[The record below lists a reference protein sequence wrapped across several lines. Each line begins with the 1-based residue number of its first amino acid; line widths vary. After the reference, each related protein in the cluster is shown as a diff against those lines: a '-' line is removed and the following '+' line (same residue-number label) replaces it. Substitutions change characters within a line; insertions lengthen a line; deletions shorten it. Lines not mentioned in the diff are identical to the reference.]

1 MRRAAGA
8 LAFAMLLLPGCG
20 GDDAGES
27 AAPEL
32 LYNRALA
39 ALGAGELRA
48 AEIAAEKAA
57 ARGGPEFAALRDFLL
72 GNAAFARSVAASAQA
87 AAPEAEPF
95 AFDLAIAHAEAA
107 RRFWQRAALS
117 RADWPEA
124 RRNVERVLLQLQDL
138 RGRKEQ
144 AEKERKARARLPEP
158 PPPQA
163 DPGPQDPLARGEE
176 EGLAPLFE
184 PQPLDRSADLV
195 ERLRERLARK
205 ENEKR
210 ALRQAA
216 RRERQA
222 GVEKD
227 W

>member
-8 LAFAMLLLPGCG
+8 FAFAVLLLPCCG
-20 GDDAGES
+20 EDDAGES

-39 ALGAGELRA
+39 ALSAGALRE

-72 GNAAFARSVAASAQA
+72 GNAAFARCLAAGGQA

-95 AFDLAIAHAEAA
+95 AFDLGLAHAEAA

-117 RADWPEA
+117 REDWPEA
-124 RRNVERVLLQLQDL
+124 RRNVERALLELEGL
-138 RGRKEQ
+138 RKKKEE
-144 AEKERKARARLPEP
+144 AEKERRARARLPEP
-158 PPPQA
+158 PPLQEE
-163 DPGPQDPLARGEE
+163 PGSRDPLAQGEE
-176 EGLAPLFE
+176 AGLAPRFE

-195 ERLRERLARK
+195 ERLLERLAQK
-205 ENEKR
+205 ESEKS

-216 RRERQA
+216 RPERQT
-222 GVEKD
+222 GVERD